1 MLVVICPASL
11 VFRGGDCCGGR
22 ARRECI
28 GVGPARDIG
37 ARIGVRRVAR
47 RSVTSCVCGY
57 AHWQCPRADAPPV
70 EAFVVMEVGKAKALL
85 RTVDEWLST
94 LTLTLTLTLNPNPQ
108 P

>member
-1 MLVVICPASL
+1 
-11 VFRGGDCCGGR
+11 
-22 ARRECI
+22 
-28 GVGPARDIG
+28 
-37 ARIGVRRVAR
+37 
-47 RSVTSCVCGY
+47 
-57 AHWQCPRADAPPV
+57 V